1 MFLSQSFGL
10 KNHLIEG
17 LEYLHSQNIVHLDIK
32 PENIVCES
40 QDSFHIKLVDFGLSR
55 RLTEERDIC
64 VMQGTPDFVSPEV
77 INFEPIGTGSD
88 MWSVGVVTYV
98 LLSGDRQFILGMVR
112 LHFSV
117 FAGLSPFLGNSNM
130 ETYSN
135 ITSCNY
141 TLDEEQFDN
150 VRCGHETNLLVILC
164 LLLQP

>member
-1 MFLSQSFGL
+1 M
-10 KNHLIEG
+10 
-17 LEYLHSQNIVHLDIK
+17 DIK

-40 QDSFHIKLVDFGLSR
+40 VDSFNIKIVDFGLSR
-55 RLTEERDIC
+55 RLTEDRDIC

-98 LLSGDRQFILGMVR
+98 LLSGWHTNWCQKYYIESHV
-112 LHFSV
+112 V

-130 ETYSN
+130 ETYNN

-150 VRCGHETNLLVILC
+150 VRW
-164 LLLQP
+164 